1 MYSISIWDIK
11 QRLAKQL
18 SFGVCLEFLLL
29 LLFFFQRTIH
39 YKAIKAVLHP
49 PHRDFSLLMT
59 FGAVLQLT
67 PGGRYLLISLA
78 GELSQRRECY
88 FFQSL

>member
-29 LLFFFQRTIH
+29 FFFFQRTIH

-49 PHRDFSLLMT
+49 SRKDFSLLMT

-67 PGGRYLLISLA
+67 PRGRYLLISLA
-78 GELSQRRECY
+78 GELSQRRKCY